1 MFDFERFFAV
11 PETFEAEGFRAAEA
25 GVKSV
30 FLAGA
35 DYNGEPTRI
44 FAWYGVPEGA
54 SKELGFLMY
63 DAWQTSRADV
73 IIACI
78 VLFAILGKVS
88 DGLLALGERICS
100 VIRKR
105 GEKQ

>member
-1 MFDFERFFAV
+1 
-11 PETFEAEGFRAAEA
+11 
-25 GVKSV
+25 
-30 FLAGA
+30 
-35 DYNGEPTRI
+35 
-44 FAWYGVPEGA
+44 
-54 SKELGFLMY
+54 MY
-63 DAWQTSRADV
+63 DARQTSRADV
-73 IIACI
+73 IFACI

>member
-1 MFDFERFFAV
+1 
-11 PETFEAEGFRAAEA
+11 
-25 GVKSV
+25 
-30 FLAGA
+30 
-35 DYNGEPTRI
+35 
-44 FAWYGVPEGA
+44 
-54 SKELGFLMY
+54 MY
-63 DAWQTSRADV
+63 DARQTSRADV
-73 IIACI
+73 IIA

>member
-1 MFDFERFFAV
+1 
-11 PETFEAEGFRAAEA
+11 
-25 GVKSV
+25 
-30 FLAGA
+30 
-35 DYNGEPTRI
+35 
-44 FAWYGVPEGA
+44 
-54 SKELGFLMY
+54 MY
-63 DAWQTSRADV
+63 DARQTSRADV
-73 IIACI
+73 IIARI

>member
-1 MFDFERFFAV
+1 
-11 PETFEAEGFRAAEA
+11 
-25 GVKSV
+25 
-30 FLAGA
+30 
-35 DYNGEPTRI
+35 
-44 FAWYGVPEGA
+44 
-54 SKELGFLMY
+54 MY
-63 DAWQTSRADV
+63 DALQTSRADV
-73 IIACI
+73 IIASI

>member
-1 MFDFERFFAV
+1 
-11 PETFEAEGFRAAEA
+11 
-25 GVKSV
+25 
-30 FLAGA
+30 
-35 DYNGEPTRI
+35 
-44 FAWYGVPEGA
+44 
-54 SKELGFLMY
+54 MY
-63 DAWQTSRADV
+63 DARQTSRADV

-78 VLFAILGKVS
+78 VVLFAILGKVI